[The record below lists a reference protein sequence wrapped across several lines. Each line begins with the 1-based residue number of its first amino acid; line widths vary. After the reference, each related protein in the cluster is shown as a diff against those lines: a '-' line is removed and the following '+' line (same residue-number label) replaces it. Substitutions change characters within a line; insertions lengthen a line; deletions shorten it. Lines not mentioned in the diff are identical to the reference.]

1 MPSVKPYAMLGL
13 CSFLV
18 AGAPVVAQEAS
29 STASGPPGEVEVT
42 PPSDVP
48 VHDDPFAKPPPGS
61 AADQALWKAARE
73 VDNAIPMARAES
85 AKLQW
90 RVKQG
95 QYNERLDRLEKDG
108 PPEKARKAR
117 QAGEKVIAARDRNYE
132 ILSRRW
138 PVDPTRVCSYALL
151 DFSSALTSGT
161 RPADRALQDETRK
174 RLQDCVDKARLI
186 LKSVEG
192 SNKELGAA
200 LAALEAELPPL
211 VPATGPTGSVPASGP
226 GAKPAAAPEGK

>member
-1 MPSVKPYAMLGL
+1 MRTVK
-13 CSFLV
+13 LV
-18 AGAPVVAQEAS
+18 AVLGACACLAPGRSALAQEARPPEVV
-29 STASGPPGEVEVT
+29 PPGEVEVT
-42 PPSDVP
+42 PPSEVP
-48 VHDDPFAKPPPGS
+48 VHDDAFARPPPGS
-61 AADQALWKAARE
+61 AADQALWKAGRQ
-73 VDNAIPMARAES
+73 VDNAIPMARGES

-95 QYNERLDRLEKDG
+95 QFNERLARLEQEG

-138 PVDPTRVCSYALL
+138 PVDPTRVCSYPLL

-186 LKSVEG
+186 LKSVDG
-192 SNKELGAA
+192 SNKELAAA

-211 VPATGPTGSVPASGP
+211 VPATGPAGSVPTGGP
-226 GAKPAAAPEGK
+226 GAKPALSPEGK

>member
-1 MPSVKPYAMLGL
+1 MSTVKRAAMLGL
-13 CSFLV
+13 WMCL
-18 AGAPVVAQEAS
+18 AAEGRALAQEARPP
-29 STASGPPGEVEVT
+29 AAGPPGEVEVT
-42 PPSDVP
+42 PLAEVP
-48 VHDDPFAKPPPGS
+48 AHDDAFSKPPPGS
-61 AADQALWKAARE
+61 AADQALWKAGRQ
-73 VDNAIPMARAES
+73 VDTAIPMARAES

-95 QYNERLDRLEKDG
+95 QYNERLDRLEKEG
-108 PPEKARKAR
+108 PPEKARRAR

-151 DFSSALTSGT
+151 DFSGALSSGT

-200 LAALEAELPPL
+200 LAALEADLPPL
-211 VPATGPTGSVPASGP
+211 APAIGPSGAVPAGVP
-226 GAKPAAAPEGK
+226 GAKPAVTPEGK